1 MDTGVP
7 IKAPV
12 AGIAMG
18 LIQEEGRYAILT
30 DIQGLE
36 DAVGDMDFKVAG
48 TRKGITALQMDIKGQ
63 GVDYQIL
70 EEALAQAREA
80 RLFILEKMAETI
92 SQPRKELSPHA
103 PRITLIKIDPKKIGR
118 IIGPGGKTIRK
129 IVEETGAKIDVE
141 DDGTVFIASTDRASS
156 EKAVA
161 MIEGLTEEPE
171 VGKIYT
177 GRVVRVT
184 DFGAFVE
191 ILPGKDGL
199 VHISQLADYRVPSVE
214 DVVHVGDEI
223 MVMVIDIDAEDKIR
237 LSRRAV
243 LEGWT
248 PEKARAMDRR
258 PTRRPHSRN
267 RGGRRRPG

>member
-12 AGIAMG
+12 AGIALG
-18 LIQEEGRYAILT
+18 LIREGPRYAILT

-36 DAVGDMDFKVAG
+36 DAWGDMDFKVAG
-48 TRKGITALQMDIKGQ
+48 TRNGVTALQMDVKTPGS
-63 GVDYQIL
+63 YQIFEEAL
-70 EEALAQAREA
+70 EEARRA
-80 RLFILEKMAETI
+80 RLIILDKMAETI
-92 SQPRKELSPHA
+92 SEPRKELSPHA
-103 PRITLIKIDPKKIGR
+103 PTITLLKVDPEKIGL

-129 IVEETGAKIDVE
+129 IVSETGVKIDVE
-141 DDGTVFIASTDRASS
+141 DDGTVTVASANGVASK
-156 EKAVA
+156 KAVA
-161 MIEGLTEEPE
+161 MIQGLTEEPE

-177 GRVVRVT
+177 GKVKRCT

-191 ILPGKDGL
+191 ILPGREGL
-199 VHISQLADYRVPSVE
+199 VHIFQLADYRVPSVE
-214 DVVHVGDEI
+214 DVVKVGDEI

-243 LEGWT
+243 LEGWS

-258 PTRRPHSRN
+258 PRARPLPA
-267 RGGRRRPG
+267 RGRDEGRRR